1 MRISD
6 WSSDV
11 CSSDLRPGA
20 SAHLLR
26 PCLPRGDK
34 LFIGV
39 FGLPGDL
46 YLLIAQRLDVIG
58 MGRAG
63 LVPLFLRPAS
73 LEFHRPAL
81 VREQRRSC
89 PAIVG
94 LFGEEMP
101 AQDRQLAGE
110 GDRGDLVAAFCSD
123 SEEEGMQRPWRLGDR
138 TGGVRGK
145 GVWVSV
151 ELEGCGTI

>member
-1 MRISD
+1 
-6 WSSDV
+6 
-11 CSSDLRPGA
+11 
-20 SAHLLR
+20 
-26 PCLPRGDK
+26 
-34 LFIGV
+34 
-39 FGLPGDL
+39 
-46 YLLIAQRLDVIG
+46 

-123 SEEEGMQRPWRLGDR
+123 SDEEGMQRAWRLGGSPCRFNPPGPRLASTALADASLMPWPPR
-138 TGGVRGK
+138 TEDTRWGEEWVNSGMYRGCPCPLK
-145 GVWVSV
+145 KKKK
-151 ELEGCGTI
+151 

>member
-1 MRISD
+1 
-6 WSSDV
+6 
-11 CSSDLRPGA
+11 
-20 SAHLLR
+20 
-26 PCLPRGDK
+26 
-34 LFIGV
+34 
-39 FGLPGDL
+39 
-46 YLLIAQRLDVIG
+46 

-110 GDRGDLVAAFCSD
+110 GDRGDLVAAFCAYSD
-123 SEEEGMQRPWRLGDR
+123 EEGMQRTWRLGGSPFSFTPHGPRRAATPIADASIW
-138 TGGVRGK
+138 RGARV
-145 GVWVSV
+145 GTSIAVSRHQ
-151 ELEGCGTI
+151 

>member
-1 MRISD
+1 
-6 WSSDV
+6 
-11 CSSDLRPGA
+11 
-20 SAHLLR
+20 
-26 PCLPRGDK
+26 
-34 LFIGV
+34 
-39 FGLPGDL
+39 
-46 YLLIAQRLDVIG
+46 

-94 LFGEEMP
+94 LFGAEMP

-110 GDRGDLVAAFCSD
+110 ATAAIWWPRFARTLTTKACSGPGVLAAAHAA
-123 SEEEGMQRPWRLGDR
+123 STSMARAWLRPTLLMRP
-138 TGGVRGK
+138 
-145 GVWVSV
+145 
-151 ELEGCGTI
+151 